1 MKSINKYKFQD
12 EAIKNILGDFNENS
26 SARLLLV
33 IPTGGGKT
41 LTAIRSINE
50 MIDRGDIHDKAKC
63 LWITHRKA
71 LKKQTTDVRDSREWT
86 KKFKF
91 SKNLSNLLKIKMV
104 KEGQQIINN
113 DHINEFKY
121 IIIDEC
127 HHSSSF
133 SYDIF
138 FKKKDLG
145 ILGLTAT
152 PTRLDKK
159 ELVFDKTSY
168 QITFRKLVS
177 AGVIIKPN
185 FETILTNETIMSSD
199 ISLNNKKQSEKFD
212 TQERNLK
219 IVEEIVNKQE
229 TYSKVVIYVN
239 TVSHAK
245 SLHSTFLDF
254 TENNNFYDFIGF
266 IAASNNNHLNIDN
279 NKYLDNFKKS
289 KTGIIIN
296 TNILTEGYDDP
307 SINTVAMG
315 VPTSSLVRYIQC
327 VGRAIR
333 NPDDPNSNLQVP
345 HVLDFSDNLPDIS
358 YRITS
363 GWLFAD
369 ISDDLQPVI
378 ETIYVRN
385 DSDLLNKIK
394 MLIKKF
400 KLKDIDLNLLKVNQ
414 ISDYES
420 LNLFV
425 FNTFENSK
433 SKYFKWH
440 GFLINESTKEDFI
453 FAYNNINNSIFNKI
467 TSTHIFKYMFP
478 ELKNIKSLN
487 NTPKQLMNL
496 YHSMHSAFE
505 EVQSKS
511 EVNRLKY
518 FIFEKI
524 PFPEEVELFLD
535 NCFNKD
541 NILAAFESMSSDNKI
556 SYILKFPSKFI
567 NQYEAFYASEEQYLF
582 CEKFISQVNQKIEI
596 EEPYALNSSIQKI
609 LDNYESF
616 NIPLRFID
624 GLCLIN
630 KQKIDYKYKL

>member
-1 MKSINKYKFQD
+1 MNNKNKYIFQD
-12 EAIKNILGDFNENS
+12 DAIKNIVSDFGENS

-50 MIDRGDIHDKAKC
+50 MIDKGEIHDKAKC

-71 LKKQTTDVRDSREWT
+71 LKKQTTDVRDNQKWA

-91 SKNLSNLLKIKMV
+91 STQLSNLMTIKMV
-104 KEGQQIINN
+104 KEGERLINHDKN
-113 DHINEFKY
+113 NEFKY
-121 IIIDEC
+121 VIIDEC
-127 HHSSSF
+127 HHSSAA

-138 FKKKDLG
+138 FRRKNLG

-177 AGVIIKPN
+177 AGVIIKPK
-185 FETILTNETIMSSD
+185 FQTILTNETITSSD

-219 IVEEIVNKQE
+219 IVDEIINNQE

-245 SLHSTFLDF
+245 SLYRVFLDF
-254 TENNNFYDFIGF
+254 TEEDPFYNFVGF
-266 IAASNNNHLNIDN
+266 IAASNNNHLKIDN
-279 NKYLDNFKKS
+279 NKYLDKFKKS

-307 SINTVAMG
+307 SINTIAMG

-333 NPDDPNSNLQVP
+333 NPDDLGSNFQAP
-345 HVLDFSDNLPDIS
+345 SVLDFSDNLPDIS

-369 ISDDLQPVI
+369 ISDDLQPVVK
-378 ETIYVRN
+378 TVYVR
-385 DSDLLNKIK
+385 DDKDLLRKVK
-394 MLIKKF
+394 LLIEKF
-400 KLKDIDLNLLKVNQ
+400 NLKNIDLDLLKVDR

-420 LNLFV
+420 LNLFI
-425 FNTFENSK
+425 FNAFENHK
-433 SKYFKWH
+433 NKYFKWH
-440 GFLINESTKEDFI
+440 GLLINESTKEDFI

-467 TSTHIFKYMFP
+467 TSTHIFNYMLP
-478 ELKNIKSLN
+478 ELKDIKSLN
-487 NTPKQLMNL
+487 HTPKQLMNL
-496 YHSMHSAFE
+496 YHSMYSAFE
-505 EVQSKS
+505 EVQNKS
-511 EVNRLKY
+511 EVTRLKY

-524 PFPEEVELFLD
+524 PYPEQVELFLE

-541 NILAAFESMSSDNKI
+541 GILSAYESMNLDNKI
-556 SYILKFPSKFI
+556 NYILKFPSKFI

-596 EEPYALNSSIQKI
+596 EEPYALNSTIQQI
-609 LDNYESF
+609 LDSYESF

-624 GLCLIN
+624 GLYLIN
-630 KQKIDYKYKL
+630 KEKIEYKYKL